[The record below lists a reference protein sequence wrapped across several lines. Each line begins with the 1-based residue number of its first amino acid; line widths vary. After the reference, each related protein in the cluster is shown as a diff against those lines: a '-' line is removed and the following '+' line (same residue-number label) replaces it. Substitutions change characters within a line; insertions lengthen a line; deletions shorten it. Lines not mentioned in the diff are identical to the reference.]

1 MSFMEAIFEPMARRM
16 IAEEKA
22 KKEAEKAQKAQKAF
36 EANLSKRDPV
46 LVQVGDITSLLRR
59 KKKRGRAATIMGSGT
74 RMPGLLSLLSD
85 SRTTLLG

>member
-22 KKEAEKAQKAQKAF
+22 KKEAEKAQKAFEENLQK
-36 EANLSKRDPV
+36 RTPV
-46 LVQVGDITSLLRR
+46 MVQVGDITSLLRR